1 MNLKRMVVGIAVVII
16 LICSLALMPFGK
28 NLRIDT
34 AEKLIS
40 TRLQDETWI
49 LVGKDKRDELIKEF
63 EEKYGMP

>member
-1 MNLKRMVVGIAVVII
+1 MNLKRMVVGIVVVIV
-16 LICSLALMPFGK
+16 LICSLALTPFGK

-34 AEKLIS
+34 AEKLIP

>member
-1 MNLKRMVVGIAVVII
+1 MNVKRMIVGIAILII
-16 LICSLALMPFGK
+16 LLSSFALTPFGK

-34 AEKLIS
+34 AEMLIP

>member
-1 MNLKRMVVGIAVVII
+1 MNLKRMVVGIAVLII
-16 LICSLALMPFGK
+16 LICSLALTPFGK

-49 LVGKDKRDELIKEF
+49 LVGKDKRDELIEEF
-63 EEKYGMP
+63 EEKYSIP

>member
-1 MNLKRMVVGIAVVII
+1 MNLKRMVVGIAVLSI
-16 LICSLALMPFGK
+16 LICSLALTPFGR

-63 EEKYGMP
+63 EEKYGIP